1 MGVQETKIIREMFCQ
16 FLETQSDCMIH
27 RRKCQMLLKLVTEDE
42 GVTHRESEWCGDLC
56 IVHSIM

>member
-42 GVTHRESEWCGDLC
+42 GVTHRESEWC
-56 IVHSIM
+56 